1 MSPLSTKCLE
11 RKYTQEGGY
20 EIFTWKIPLCK
31 TGISTESKRI
41 NASICG
47 KNA

>member
-20 EIFTWKIPLCK
+20 EIFTWKNPSL
-31 TGISTESKRI
+31 
-41 NASICG
+41 
-47 KNA
+47 